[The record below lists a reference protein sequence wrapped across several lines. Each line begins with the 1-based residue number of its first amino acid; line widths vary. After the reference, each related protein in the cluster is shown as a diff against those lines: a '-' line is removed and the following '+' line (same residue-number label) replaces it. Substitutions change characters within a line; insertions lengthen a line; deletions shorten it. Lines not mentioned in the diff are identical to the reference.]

1 MKKKLAL
8 LGLVILIAL
17 VTVTTALASHERQS
31 FTIGGYIT
39 AIGDNTITVQTM
51 KGIVMVSVNGDTMFF
66 RRISDGVFVDIEFED
81 LDVGDSTNIKYT
93 IDDGVSVA
101 SQVKVDVPLYC
112 G

>member
-8 LGLVILIAL
+8 LGLVVLIAL
-17 VTVTTALASHERQS
+17 VTATTALASHEKQS

-39 AIGDNTITVQTM
+39 AIGADTITVQTV
-51 KGIVMVSVNGDTMFF
+51 KGSATVSVNGDTIFF
-66 RRISDGVFVDIEFED
+66 RRISDGVFVDIEFKD
-81 LDVGDSTNIKYT
+81 LELGDSTNIKYT